1 MKRSWHSSQHSGS
14 SEPERY
20 HLKDIIDGSEIFK
33 EMEDGHQQLL
43 AQLQAFVNK
52 RVPWKLWTIGEVVDM
67 WHKVINNKPIDYV
80 VHKYAGGFK
89 VPLVS
94 LPQTTTLSSVM
105 PSTSNCPY
113 WGDFTSAGAPA
124 AKRKRPEH
132 NFSVQAE
139 NMHADAVV
147 VTPAKRSSGSRQV
160 TRTLTAVTDMDLEA
174 ESHP

>member
-43 AQLQAFVNK
+43 VQLQAFVNK

-80 VHKYAGGFK
+80 VHKYAGGKGTFFIDQG
-89 VPLVS
+89 S
-94 LPQTTTLSSVM
+94 
-105 PSTSNCPY
+105 
-113 WGDFTSAGAPA
+113 
-124 AKRKRPEH
+124 
-132 NFSVQAE
+132 NFSLVHLMLKENLGDLFLHIISLQNVQEPTFLLAMVATIE
-139 NMHADAVV
+139 LFFLI
-147 VTPAKRSSGSRQV
+147 
-160 TRTLTAVTDMDLEA
+160 TRKLVNAIFHNLFNLCLL
-174 ESHP
+174 

>member
-43 AQLQAFVNK
+43 VQLQTFVIK

-80 VHKYAGGFK
+80 VTNMQEDSK
-89 VPLVS
+89 S
-94 LPQTTTLSSVM
+94 L
-105 PSTSNCPY
+105 
-113 WGDFTSAGAPA
+113 
-124 AKRKRPEH
+124 
-132 NFSVQAE
+132 
-139 NMHADAVV
+139 
-147 VTPAKRSSGSRQV
+147 
-160 TRTLTAVTDMDLEA
+160 
-174 ESHP
+174 